1 MTIMKLSYLFALSL
15 SILGCATVTGTQA
28 ECFSK
33 NLRFSDAA
41 ACMRA
46 EMGTLKWSSNAP
58 LPALRDYEV
67 YMGLIESKVNKGEMS
82 DEDAKIQMQEYLVRL
97 RSSY

>member
-1 MTIMKLSYLFALSL
+1 MKLSFLLALASL
-15 SILGCATVTGTQA
+15 SVPGCATVTGTQA

-33 NLRFSDAA
+33 NLHFYDAA

-67 YMGLIESKVNKGEMS
+67 
-82 DEDAKIQMQEYLVRL
+82 
-97 RSSY
+97 

>member
-1 MTIMKLSYLFALSL
+1 MTTTKLSFLLVLSF
-15 SILGCATVTGTQA
+15 SVLGCATVTGTQA
-28 ECFSK
+28 DCFSK
-33 NLRFSDAA
+33 NLHFSDAA

-67 YMGLIESKVNKGEMS
+67 YLGLIESKVKKGEMS
-82 DEDAKIQMQEYLVRL
+82 NEDAKIQMQEYLVRL